1 MSKRRPRHRM
11 RVNKGIGPARGVLD
25 VPAGCE
31 RSQLGT
37 QTVIR
42 RRDNLDEL
50 RRTRLTD
57 ARLASLRL
65 YRDAWEAVGRD
76 MGYRCALDQTPRGG
90 DITGALSARIRAAA
104 WFDRLHDAV
113 PQHCQRTVAM
123 IVVDGWT
130 LTACVEDIGGRAT
143 VTRARLVRHLE
154 AAADA
159 VTIVLDQVYGRARMN
174 VA

>member
-1 MSKRRPRHRM
+1 MSKRRPRTRL
-11 RVNKGIGPARGVLD
+11 RVNKRIGPARGLVELP
-25 VPAGCE
+25 VGCE

-42 RRDNLDEL
+42 RKDNLDEL

-65 YRDAWEAVGRD
+65 YRDAWEAVGRE

-90 DITGALSARIRAAA
+90 DISGALSARIKAAA

-113 PQHCQRTVAM
+113 PQRCHRTVAM
-123 IVVDGWT
+123 IVVNGWT

-143 VTRARLVRHLE
+143 ETRSRLLRDLE

-159 VTIVLDQVYGRARMN
+159 VAIVLDQAYGIARMS
-174 VA
+174 VS